1 MGDRKCVMRLRRF
14 TYAMACNAVLAMLLS
29 APIAAVAGPDDI
41 LVQAR
46 SLATHERRPEALDLL
61 HKHLEEHP
69 QDADARLLFGTI
81 LSWDGQYQEARS
93 ELRRVLDGSPDY
105 ADATLA
111 LINVEFWD
119 DHPER
124 AQQLAHEAR
133 RRHPE
138 NADIALAE
146 AKALKKLGQVDEAKT
161 LLENFL
167 EVQPNTQKAKEMRA
181 DIEGVQEEWST
192 SIEQTSTWFSDH
204 RSSLQQDT
212 FGLKRDTDYGAVFV
226 RFYHADQYSLGSN
239 LAELEAYPRI
249 RSGTYADVSAAYS
262 PDGNLYP
269 HYRVAADVY
278 QSLPNGFEV
287 SGGYRLFRFGTSVN
301 MVTASVGKYYGN
313 WLFTLRTFLTPTQV
327 DASRSF
333 QLSARRYFG
342 DGASYM
348 TFRYGTGASP
358 FEVLTLNQVGI
369 LNSNAVSVDYNRR
382 FRRHWTVTLLTG
394 FSQNRA
400 DLNRFQQ
407 YILDGTVY
415 YRF

>member
-1 MGDRKCVMRLRRF
+1 MRLRRF
-14 TYAMACNAVLAMLLS
+14 TYAMACKAVLALLLS
-29 APIAAVAGPDDI
+29 APTAAFAGSDDI

-46 SLATHERRPEALDLL
+46 SLATNERRPEALELL
-61 HKHLEEHP
+61 RKYLEEHP

-81 LSWDGQYQEARS
+81 LSWEGQYQEARS
-93 ELRRVLDGSPDY
+93 ELRQVLDASPDY
-105 ADATLA
+105 TDATLA

-124 AQQLAHEAR
+124 AQQVALEAR

-138 NADIALAE
+138 NADLVMAE
-146 AKALKKLGQVDEAKT
+146 AKALKKLGRVDEAET
-161 LLENFL
+161 LLESFL
-167 EVQPNTQKAKEMRA
+167 ERQPNSQKAKEMR
-181 DIEGVQEEWST
+181 DDLEEIHEEWNT

-204 RSSLQQDT
+204 RSFLQQDT
-212 FGLKRDTDYGAVFV
+212 YGLKRDTDYGPVFV

-239 LAELEAYPRI
+239 LVELEAFPHI
-249 RSGTYADVSAAYS
+249 RPGTYADVSAAYS
-262 PDGNLYP
+262 PDANLFP

-278 QSLPNGFEV
+278 QSLPNGFEA
-287 SGGYRLFRFGTSVN
+287 SGGYRLFRFGGSVN
-301 MVTASVGKYYGN
+301 MVTGSLGKYYGN
-313 WLFTLRTFLTPTQV
+313 WLFTLRSFITPTQV

-333 QLSARRYFG
+333 QLSARCYFG

-348 TFRYGTGASP
+348 TFRYGTGATP
-358 FEVLTLNQVGI
+358 FEVLTLNQIGI
-369 LNSNAVSVDYNRR
+369 LNSNAVGVDYNRR
-382 FRRHWTVTLLTG
+382 FRRRWTVTLLTG

-400 DLNRFQQ
+400 EINGFRE